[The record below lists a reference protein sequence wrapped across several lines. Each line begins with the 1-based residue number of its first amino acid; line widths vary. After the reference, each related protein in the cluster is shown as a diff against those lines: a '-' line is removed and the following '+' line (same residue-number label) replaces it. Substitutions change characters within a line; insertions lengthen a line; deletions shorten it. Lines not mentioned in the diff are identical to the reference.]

1 MGQFNTLGEIG
12 TNKSGQNSI
21 LVTGKGSDLSNNKT
35 LKGKAKR
42 KTITQSLMRN
52 LIDIAKEKEDVLALG
67 SYWNT
72 YYCQNR
78 IIEADGRS
86 YGRYCKNRFCTL
98 CCSIRKAELVNKY
111 LPIIQTWE
119 KAYFVT
125 LTVKAVKEDQLRRA
139 IRKMLKGFTEIKDKH
154 RKRWQRRNGR
164 RLKGVRSLECN
175 FNPKT
180 KTYNPHLHL
189 IVDSKETAE
198 ILINDWLKKWKAG
211 GTNKYAQHM
220 EQIYNAESG
229 LIEIIKYGSKIF
241 TEPDLD
247 KKSESG
253 MPSQI
258 YLAALETIFSAMKG
272 VRIFERFGFNNG
284 QETDEIENNLL
295 SKTKLVTDYKEF
307 EFDPAKSD
315 WVNTCND
322 EVLSGYDIPI
332 KLSALLTNGIDKTS
346 R

>member
-12 TNKSGQNSI
+12 TNKPGQNSI
-21 LVTGKGSDLSNNKT
+21 LVTGKGSDLSNNKA

-52 LIDIAKEKEDVLALG
+52 FIDIAKEKEDVSALG

-111 LPIIQTWE
+111 LPVIQTWE

-125 LTVKAVKEDQLRRA
+125 LTVKAVKEDQLKRA
-139 IRKMLKGFTEIKDKH
+139 IRKILKGFTEIKDKH
-154 RKRWQRRNGR
+154 RKRWQRHNGR
-164 RLKGVRSLECN
+164 KLKGVRSLECN
-175 FNPKT
+175 FNPKA

-198 ILINDWLKKWKAG
+198 ILISDWLKKWKTG
-211 GTNKYAQHM
+211 GTNKHAQHM
-220 EQIYNAESG
+220 KEIYNAESG

-247 KKSESG
+247 KKSKNNMS
-253 MPSQI
+253 SQI

-272 VRIFERFGFNNG
+272 VRIFDRFGFNVKKEN
-284 QETDEIENNLL
+284 DELKSCTL
-295 SKTKLVTDYKEF
+295 SNTQLVTNFKEF
-307 EFDPAKSD
+307 EFDAAKSD
-315 WVNTCND
+315 WVDTSNN
-322 EVLSGYDIPI
+322 EVLSGYKIPD
-332 KLSALLTNGIDKTS
+332 LLVSLISNGIDKS
-346 R
+346 MK

>member
-1 MGQFNTLGEIG
+1 
-12 TNKSGQNSI
+12 
-21 LVTGKGSDLSNNKT
+21 
-35 LKGKAKR
+35 
-42 KTITQSLMRN
+42 MRN

-119 KAYFVT
+119 NAYFVT
-125 LTVKAVKEDQLRRA
+125 LTVKAVKQDQLKRA
-139 IRKMLKGFTEIKDKH
+139 IRKILKGFTEIKDKH
-154 RKRWQRRNGR
+154 RKRWQRHNGR
-164 RLKGVRSLECN
+164 KLKGVRSLECN
-175 FNPKT
+175 FNPKA

-189 IVDSKETAE
+189 IVDSRETAE
-198 ILINDWLKKWKAG
+198 LLINEWLKKWKAG
-211 GTNKYAQHM
+211 GTNRYAQNM
-220 EQIYNAESG
+220 KEIYSAETG

-247 KKSESG
+247 KKSKSG

-258 YLAALETIFSAMKG
+258 YVAALETIFSAMKG
-272 VRIFERFGFNNG
+272 VRIFDRFGFNTG
-284 QETDEIENNLL
+284 QENNDLTEEPL
-295 SKTKLVTDYKEF
+295 SNTKLVVDFKEF
-307 EFDPAKSD
+307 EFDATKSD
-315 WVNTCND
+315 WVSNSGD
-322 EVLSGYDIPI
+322 EVLSGYEMPI
-332 KLSALLTNGIDKTS
+332 HLSSLLSTGIDITKK
-346 R
+346 